1 MPFVV
6 GSPSAGSSVR
16 GRQSSPV
23 TRFARGQRAR
33 ATEGPSWSLGR
44 HGEDWALAFG
54 SGGSA
59 R

>member
-23 TRFARGQRAR
+23 TQFTRGRRAR
-33 ATEGPSWSLGR
+33 AAEGPSWSLGR
-44 HGEDWALAFG
+44 HEKDWALAFG
-54 SGGSA
+54 SGGST